1 MCDVYNCLIHYP
13 IGKRSKDNKGIEF
26 ILLCTNNVH
35 YNIISTIT
43 VRDNNNI
50 VVCVLCVP
58 TWYECSN

>member
-13 IGKRSKDNKGIEF
+13 IGKRSKDNKGIEL
-26 ILLCTNNVH
+26 ILLCTNVH
-35 YNIISTIT
+35 YNIISTII

-58 TWYECSN
+58 T